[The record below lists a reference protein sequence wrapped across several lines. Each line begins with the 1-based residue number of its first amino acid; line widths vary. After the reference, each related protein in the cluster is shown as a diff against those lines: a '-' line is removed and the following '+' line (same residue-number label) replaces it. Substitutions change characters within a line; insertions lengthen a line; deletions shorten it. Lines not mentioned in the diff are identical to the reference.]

1 MIIKVKV
8 SELEMTLDQKM
19 IISTIDTSQ
28 LSYIIWYERSVWTLV
43 IGEILAHELLVFI
56 IFSRNWTP
64 KNRLSRIEVSDCKI
78 GLPSE
83 RDFFLTD
90 SLVGV
95 GIIWQLA
102 KFLQSKVG
110 TLLFPF
116 LRTHLGL

>member
-1 MIIKVKV
+1 M
-8 SELEMTLDQKM
+8 SELETTLDQKM

-28 LSYIIWYERSVWTLV
+28 LSYISCYERSVWTLY
-43 IGEILAHELLVFI
+43 GEILAHELLVLNV
-56 IFSRNWTP
+56 FSRNWTP
-64 KNRLSRIEVSDCKI
+64 KNRLSRIQVSDCKI

-83 RDFFLTD
+83 RNFFLTD

-116 LRTHLGL
+116 FRTHLGL